1 MNGIVA
7 QEREILARLNFP
19 SNVTLFISPLG
30 VLFFQ
35 YGGTSEP
42 EDDDNFIDFQN
53 VEFDRP
59 GERSPE

>member
-19 SNVTLFISPLG
+19 SNVTLLISPLG

-42 EDDDNFIDFQN
+42 EDDDNFIDFI
-53 VEFDRP
+53 FDMKISVP
-59 GERSPE
+59 KQSI